1 MLVNY
6 SSKKK
11 FSLKISLKEII
22 KQIHILKRF
31 NGNFDFKSVLVKN
44 F

>member
-11 FSLKISLKEII
+11 IYLKISVKERI

-31 NGNFDFKSVLVKN
+31 NGNYDFKTVLVKN